1 MATTARAV
9 DFSNVKDGG
18 GSFNRN
24 RIPAGDYIATITK
37 VEDSPSKKD
46 DVFQYLFSIKVDKY
60 PTRIFPYYCKLQE
73 NQLWKLR
80 NLLIAAGL
88 SVPKRKVKVDPNK
101 AVGKRIGVT
110 IEDEEYE
117 GKEQST
123 VAAVF
128 PAAELV
134 DGNQVADDDDED
146 FGDEPED
153 EEEVVDDDA
162 DIEEDEDEADPLL
175 ELDRTQLKAEIKK
188 FQADFLAKKSQSDDD
203 LRDVLR
209 GLQGGADEEPDEE
222 DEDEPEPAPAPKA
235 RAKRAAKPAVTDED
249 LEDLDIDEL

>member
-1 MATTARAV
+1 MATTAKAV

-18 GSFNRN
+18 GAFNRN

-46 DVFQYLFSIKVDKY
+46 DVFQYLFSIKIDKY
-60 PTRIFPYYCKLQE
+60 PTRTFPYYCKLQE

-110 IEDEEYE
+110 IEDAEYDN
-117 GKEQST
+117 KEQSE

-134 DGNQVADDDDED
+134 DGNQIEDDED
-146 FGDEPED
+146 IAEDDEDIED
-153 EEEVVDDDA
+153 EDAVEE
-162 DIEEDEDEADPLL
+162 EPEDEDEAADPLA
-175 ELDRTQLKAEIKK
+175 ELDRTEIKAEIKK
-188 FQADFLAKKSQSDDD
+188 FQQDFVAKKSQTDDD
-203 LRDVLR
+203 LRDILR
-209 GLQGGADEEPDEE
+209 GLQGGGVEE
-222 DEDEPEPAPAPKA
+222 DEDEEDEEPAPKPA
-235 RAKRAAKPAVTDED
+235 AKKRPAAKKPAVTDED